1 MVFADRLRFFIES
14 DFPGL
19 MRMYQELHAHP
30 ELSGQEKETAR
41 RVAESFSRM
50 GAEVTT
56 AVGGH
61 GVVGVIRNGEGP
73 TIMIRAELDAL
84 PISEASGLAYA
95 SQVKVRGESG
105 EEVPVMHA
113 CGHDMHTTILIGTA
127 GLLLRLRE
135 EWKGMLLLVAQPAEE
150 ALGGAR
156 SMLQDGFSRRF
167 PRPDCALALHVKPE
181 LPAGKIAVKP
191 GNITLGAEALQVTIH
206 GQGGHG
212 ANPHKTKDPVVL
224 AAQVVLALQ
233 TIVSREVNP
242 VETAIL
248 TVGAIQGGTL
258 PNVIPERVTLKLMNR
273 FSTMEVGTQM
283 RSSVERIARGIAEAA
298 GVPPGL
304 LPEVFGPEHPY
315 PPVFNDPLFTER
327 MAKMWQEIFGP
338 GNVIQ
343 IPTQS
348 ISDDFG
354 EFGYEAPSV
363 PLVFYFVGCTDPNR
377 FTEAASGQE
386 KIPAP
391 PQPWLCSGAEGNFAN
406 GSSGYEHGGVA
417 FTESSLITKEI
428 HN

>member
-1 MVFADRLRFFIES
+1 MVLADRLRSFIES

-19 MRMYQELHAHP
+19 MHMYQELHAHP

-61 GVVGVIRNGEGP
+61 GVVGVIRNGAGP
-73 TIMIRAELDAL
+73 TVMIRAELDAL

-95 SQVKVRGESG
+95 SQVKVRGGFG

-113 CGHDMHTTILIGTA
+113 CGHDMHATILLGTA
-127 GLLLRLRE
+127 GLLLRLRD
-135 EWKGMLLLVAQPAEE
+135 EWKGTLLLVAQPAEE

-156 SMLQDGFSRRF
+156 SMLQDGFFQRF

-181 LPAGKIAVKP
+181 LPTGKIAVKP
-191 GNITLGAEALQVTIH
+191 GNITLGAEALKVTIH

-212 ANPHKTKDPVVL
+212 ANPHKAKDPVVI
-224 AAQVVLALQ
+224 AAQVILALQ

-242 VETAIL
+242 AETAIL

-273 FSTMEVGTQM
+273 FSTMGVGNQM

-298 GVPPGL
+298 GVPPAL

-315 PPVFNDPLFTER
+315 PPVFNDPLLTDR
-327 MAKMWQEIFGP
+327 MAKMWREVFGP
-338 GNVIQ
+338 GNVVQ

-354 EFGYEAPSV
+354 EFGYEAPTV
-363 PLVFYFVGCTDPNR
+363 PLIFYFVGCTAPDR
-377 FTEAASGQE
+377 FPDAASGQE
-386 KIPAP
+386 KIPALHNP
-391 PQPWLCSGAEGNFAN
+391 GFAPEPKGTLQTGLLAMSTAALHLLN
-406 GSSGYEHGGVA
+406 R
-417 FTESSLITKEI
+417 F
-428 HN
+428 